1 VLISPLYENSL
12 DFNNAYFSVG
22 TKIFGRP
29 GQHLGGLC
37 PRLQCRTA
45 LVTDV
50 GLVGMKRGADT
61 VCIFS
66 EEADSVSLL
75 VFISKVYTFRIKV
88 CVAVL
93 GLDVLGQR

>member
-1 VLISPLYENSL
+1 
-12 DFNNAYFSVG
+12 
-22 TKIFGRP
+22 
-29 GQHLGGLC
+29 
-37 PRLQCRTA
+37 
-45 LVTDV
+45 
-50 GLVGMKRGADT
+50 MKRGADT
-61 VCIFS
+61 ECIFS